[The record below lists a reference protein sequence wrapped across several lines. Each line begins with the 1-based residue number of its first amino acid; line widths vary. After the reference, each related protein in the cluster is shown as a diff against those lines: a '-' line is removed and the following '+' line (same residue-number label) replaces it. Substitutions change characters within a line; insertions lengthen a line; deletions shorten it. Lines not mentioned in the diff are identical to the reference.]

1 MPRRTERGEQRELC
15 GDCCT
20 INVTVGNQSSSAH
33 WKLVALVV
41 VPCRTLNLVSEQ
53 QGKLE
58 KMLSEKQKQLEVLVA
73 TLNQKVLEKQASA
86 QAAAAADQSTAA

>member
-1 MPRRTERGEQRELC
+1 MAPPCC
-15 GDCCT
+15 G
-20 INVTVGNQSSSAH
+20 NAL
-33 WKLVALVV
+33 LVSMVA
-41 VPCRTLNLVSEQ
+41 CRTLNLVSEQ

-86 QAAAAADQSTAA
+86 QASAAAEKRTVA